1 MLGFASLQILAPE
14 LEKLLPDCSLRFVP
28 TMASPANFDAYAGLA
43 AGAAS
48 QMSDKVVSSLNRW
61 IDLENVRRYFLVNH
75 SYVIKKLALILCSFL
90 PIVNAETPYGDT
102 ISSQNRI
109 GMNQPDLYIPLLS
122 FVTYILTIGLSLGT
136 DDKFEPDALGSVGM
150 TGFLVL
156 CFEVVV
162 IRIGLFVL
170 KMPSMPVL
178 DCVAYSGYKYVGIA
192 LSTIVG
198 IVFGRAAYYLC
209 LMYCAISMAKFIGTV
224 LYKHVKSVSSES
236 DSSVVKMCLFAIML
250 MQLFMALFLGQ
261 APRAEAVVPP
271 VRVATMATTTTV
283 TK

>member
-1 MLGFASLQILAPE
+1 
-14 LEKLLPDCSLRFVP
+14 
-28 TMASPANFDAYAGLA
+28 MASPANLDAYANLA

-61 IDLENVRRYFLVNH
+61 VDLENVRRYFLVNH
-75 SYVIKKLALILCSFL
+75 SYVFKKLALILCSFV
-90 PIVNAETPYGDT
+90 PVVNTDTSYGDT

-109 GMNQPDLYIPLLS
+109 GVNQPDLYIPLLS
-122 FVTYILTIGLSLGT
+122 FVTYILTIGLSLGS

-150 TGFLVL
+150 TGLLVL
-156 CFEVVV
+156 CFEVIV

-170 KMPSMPVL
+170 KMPSMPIL

-198 IVFGRAAYYLC
+198 IIFGRAAYYLC

-224 LYKHVKSVSSES
+224 LYKHVKTVSSES
-236 DSSVVKMCLFAIML
+236 ESSVVKMCLFAVML
-250 MQLFMALFLGQ
+250 LQLLVALFLGQ
-261 APRAEAVVPP
+261 APKAEGVAPP
-271 VRVATMATTTTV
+271 VRVASASTG